1 VEGDTEGEEEE
12 GGGGHLEED
21 GGEKEENN
29 PLMPFSIRTGRDF

>member
-1 VEGDTEGEEEE
+1 MEGDTEGEEEE